1 MSLRDLKTNW
11 ISWDKMSKV
20 NPNRLLQR
28 AEEEFLQGDFQ
39 MALQTYGLL
48 LKDYP
53 GMDEAKVGVFLSD
66 LGTESAEEAQALFD
80 YYQLIKEERENAADI
95 IDGLIESLSS
105 TKMQLS
111 ELLVDPLQEQVE
123 YGEGIR
129 YSDFLDLVESRG
141 SFRKAF
147 EDIMFSTKVVIT
159 DKDQFIDF
167 VTRLAKEGFDE
178 MALNYLDAT
187 TSLFGDDQDVLALYH
202 VVKEAKQ

>member
-1 MSLRDLKTNW
+1 
-11 ISWDKMSKV
+11 MSKV
-20 NPNRLLQR
+20 SVNRLLQR
-28 AEEEFLQGDFQ
+28 AEEEFLQGDFK

-53 GMDEAKVGVFLSD
+53 TMDEAKVGVFLSD
-66 LGTESAEEAQALFD
+66 LGIESAEEAQALFD
-80 YYQLIKEERENAADI
+80 YYQVLKQEKENAADI
-95 IDGLIESLSS
+95 IDGLIESLST
-105 TKMQLS
+105 TKMQLN
-111 ELLVDPLQEQVE
+111 ELLVDPMQEQIE

-129 YSDFLDLVESRG
+129 YSDFLELVKSRG
-141 SFRKAF
+141 SFKKAF

-187 TSLFGDDQDVLALYH
+187 TSISPLKNLSYFGDLKVC
-202 VVKEAKQ
+202 VWWV